1 MIKSL
6 NFNLRKVCKI
16 YCASGK
22 CLFRDANA
30 NLFFVLLLLV
40 NISGCG
46 VKRGLIEL
54 APGVKRPKIALVLGG
69 GAARGFAHIGVIR
82 TLEQEKIPIDL
93 IVGTSVGSLV
103 GAIYADRANSFEL
116 EWEAF
121 ALEKDDIFDF
131 SILRAK
137 KGPVKGDKLEKFIHK
152 HIDLNTG
159 EEVVLDKGS
168 IAKAIRASSSI
179 PGIFEPLKYQKR
191 LLIDGGA
198 LGSIAPEIARQ
209 KGADVVITVDI
220 GKNIANYDTDNVV
233 TITLQA
239 INIMSNKID
248 RYKQKET
255 DILIQPDVSDVGI
268 MDFSEKKKCMLARIK
283 ATKSKISEIKK
294 VISEW

>member
-1 MIKSL
+1 M
-6 NFNLRKVCKI
+6 
-16 YCASGK
+16 
-22 CLFRDANA
+22 
-30 NLFFVLLLLV
+30 
-40 NISGCG
+40 
-46 VKRGLIEL
+46 IEL

-152 HIDLNTG
+152 HISTKELTKLKIPFVAIAVDLNTG